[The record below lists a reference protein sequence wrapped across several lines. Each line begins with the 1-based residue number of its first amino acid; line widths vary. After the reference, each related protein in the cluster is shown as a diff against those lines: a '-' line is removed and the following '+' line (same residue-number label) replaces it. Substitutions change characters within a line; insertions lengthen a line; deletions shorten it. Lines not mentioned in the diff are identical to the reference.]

1 MKPVDDPTDA
11 LDAQRVLVFGVAT
24 LTLLSSLWF
33 MQLPVGLREP
43 IAEAVVYWLLGV
55 GLAWCWV
62 AIWER
67 TTDGRE
73 ITRTV
78 ALLLL
83 GLGAA
88 VVPLL
93 IIMRWPE
100 VGRATLKGI
109 GVLVGVATVWIIVGA
124 FGTWRSLGAAAWK
137 PMPAADVKGSASNAL
152 GLPPPPIPEGA
163 DPPYRLFMWADGA
176 CRCEF
181 WIIGAEGWLRL
192 YDEERLILSEPFNDT
207 REVAQRA
214 AQLRGAARHNHRL
227 DQ

>member
-1 MKPVDDPTDA
+1 MKPADAQTDA
-11 LDAQRVLVFGVAT
+11 LNAHRVLVGGVAT
-24 LTLLSSLWF
+24 LTVLSSLWF

-43 IAEAVVYWLLGV
+43 ITEAAVYWVTGL

-62 AIWER
+62 ALWER
-67 TTDGRE
+67 TTNGRE
-73 ITRTV
+73 ISNTFAV
-78 ALLLL
+78 LLL
-83 GLGAA
+83 GLGLA

-93 IIMRWPE
+93 IVIRWPE

-109 GVLVGVATVWIIVGA
+109 GVLVGAATVWIIVGA
-124 FGTWRSLGAAAWK
+124 LWMSRALRAAALEQI
-137 PMPAADVKGSASNAL
+137 PAADIIGPASNTL
-152 GLPPPPIPEGA
+152 GLPPPIPDGA

-192 YDEERLILSEPFNDT
+192 YDEELLMLNEPFNDT

-214 AQLRGAARHNHRL
+214 AQLRGAARRNHRL